1 MVYGQIFTLSSDIIF
16 LSDGITFTTDIRHL
30 IFGQIFPDHHSA
42 RIRMVARL
50 FWGEFHFEDIK
61 FPVTIR
67 DIHKIAKKNPITISV
82 FDYENKEKI
91 SNLCVKKKHAD
102 LLLIEE
108 KCKKHNVLIKDFNTF
123 LYDYTLNCRRKYFC
137 CYYLPHFSTEELLK
151 SYTSD

>member
-82 FDYENKEKI
+82 FDYENKEKNI
-91 SNLCVKKKHAD
+91 KSMCQKKTCWFIID
-102 LLLIEE
+102 
-108 KCKKHNVLIKDFNTF
+108 
-123 LYDYTLNCRRKYFC
+123 RRKMQKAMFLSKILIHSCMIIHYIA
-137 CYYLPHFSTEELLK
+137 EENIFAVIIYHILVQK
-151 SYTSD
+151 NY

>member
-67 DIHKIAKKNPITISV
+67 DIHKIAKKNTITISV
-82 FDYENKEKI
+82 FDYENKEKNI
-91 SNLCVKKKHAD
+91 KSMCQKKTCWFIID
-102 LLLIEE
+102 
-108 KCKKHNVLIKDFNTF
+108 
-123 LYDYTLNCRRKYFC
+123 RRKMQKAQC
-137 CYYLPHFSTEELLK
+137 
-151 SYTSD
+151 SYQRF